1 MAVSLLNDGCK
12 LVLAGRYG
20 KRLDEQVSETANRT
34 GDGTEGAR
42 GGITVDPH
50 GAAIR
55 IALHGTWTVPTAAM
69 LSRDIAALK
78 PAADRRAEIDLAA
91 VGAMDTAG
99 AWLIK
104 DLIDRYRSAGGDVA
118 VVGLQDRHEP
128 LLHIVEGADTRID
141 STLHSK
147 ATTFARLLTVTGKG
161 AIDAAQKARELTNFV
176 GLVTVAF
183 LRAAANPRRLRPI
196 SIVNQLELTGLRAIP
211 IIGLLS
217 FLIGVTLAYLMAD
230 QFRAYGLDVFT
241 VNVLGIFVLR
251 EAGVLI
257 TAIVI
262 AGRSGSAFTA
272 EIGTMKVN
280 EELDALRTLGIDPVE
295 VLVVPRVLALL
306 VTLPILAF
314 WADLTGLLGGA
325 VMTMLVLDLTPT
337 QFIQQLK
344 EAVNLDTFMVGLVK
358 APFHAYIIAVVGCF
372 EGFKVKQSAESVGKQ
387 TTTAVVESIFLV
399 IVATALFSVMFS
411 VLGI

>member
-1 MAVSLLNDGCK
+1 
-12 LVLAGRYG
+12 
-20 KRLDEQVSETANRT
+20 
-34 GDGTEGAR
+34 
-42 GGITVDPH
+42 
-50 GAAIR
+50 
-55 IALHGTWTVPTAAM
+55 
-69 LSRDIAALK
+69 
-78 PAADRRAEIDLAA
+78 
-91 VGAMDTAG
+91 MDTSG

-104 DLIDRYRSAGGDVA
+104 GMVEHYQGSGIEPDLR
-118 VVGLQDRHEP
+118 GLQERHAP
-128 LLHIVEGADTRID
+128 LLHIVEESRTRVD
-141 STLHSK
+141 SSLHSK
-147 ATTFARLLTVTGKG
+147 ATTLFRLLDITGKG
-161 AIDAAQKARELTNFV
+161 AVDAGKKAKELTNFV
-176 GLVTVAF
+176 GMVTIAF
-183 LRAAANPRRLRPI
+183 FGALANPTRLRPI
-196 SIVNQLELTGLRAIP
+196 SFVNQLELTGLRAIP

-241 VNVLGIFVLR
+241 VNVLGIFILR

-280 EELDALRTLGIDPVE
+280 EELDALRTLGLNPIE
-295 VLVVPRVLALL
+295 VLVLPRTLALL

-314 WADLTGLLGGA
+314 WADITGLIGGGL
-325 VMTMLVLDLTPT
+325 MTMLVLDLTPT

-344 EAVNLDTFMVGLVK
+344 EAVNLNTFLVGLVK
-358 APFHAYIIAVVGCF
+358 APVHAYIIAVVGCF
-372 EGFKVKQSAESVGKQ
+372 EGFKVQRSAESVGKQ